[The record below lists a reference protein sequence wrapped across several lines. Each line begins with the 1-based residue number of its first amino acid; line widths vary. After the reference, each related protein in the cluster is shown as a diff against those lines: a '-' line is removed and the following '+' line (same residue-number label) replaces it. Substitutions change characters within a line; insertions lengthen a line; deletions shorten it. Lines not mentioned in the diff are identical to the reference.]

1 MEEKKTNIF
10 DKIETMYNIV
20 DENGKQKNKAFFSH
34 LIRSYLPSKSV
45 NVALKKPESKKIRVK
60 CVFTNHPLI
69 TVEGVQKQMNS
80 ESFNRNLDEFLRSYD
95 LEKGCFTS
103 STPMSQLLK
112 GKTLALQGKDTKTYM
127 SQESYLAFINWVM
140 TKHLAGDKNIIWL
153 LNQMTK
159 NPFHPGIKVKRKI
172 NKPKTYSTGGNIKTT
187 LGDLSALQ
195 ALKNKFKENDN
206 DN

>member
-1 MEEKKTNIF
+1 MEEKKTIF
-10 DKIETMYNIV
+10 DKIEAMYNLV

-34 LIRSYLPSKSV
+34 LIRSYISSKSV
-45 NVALKKPESKKIRVK
+45 SVAIKEPESKKIRVK
-60 CVFTNHPLI
+60 CVFTNSHLL
-69 TVEGVQKQMNS
+69 TVEGIQKKMNS
-80 ESFNRNLDEFLRSYD
+80 EAFNRNLDEFLRSYD

-103 STPMSQLLK
+103 STPMEQLLK
-112 GKTLALQGKDTKTYM
+112 GKKLALQGKDTKTYM

-140 TKHLAGDKNIIWL
+140 TKYLSGDKNIIWL

-159 NPFHPGIKVKRKI
+159 NPFHPGIKVKRKS
-172 NKPKTYSTGGNIKTT
+172 KKSKVYSTGGNRKTT

-195 ALKNKFKENDN
+195 VLNDKFKENDN